1 MSADDAQ
8 VLLQSIGLFSVRL
21 GVCVSLLPLLNVSL
35 VSRPALTSMC
45 FFLGAYAWSADPEAL
60 TRLLEAPDGASGSS
74 AYPLMLVYLSEA
86 ITGLIMGFFLCFP
99 FYIPQAIGNLIDN
112 QSGASFASQMDP
124 ISNEEVATTGNI
136 LSRATF
142 GIFILN
148 GGMQMVCGAL
158 LDSFQ
163 AIPIGQFWSLDGFQS
178 LLSKA
183 TPAFTNYLRLTMT
196 LAFPAMFAMALVDSW
211 LGMASVMNKSLD
223 VFFLS
228 IPIKNLVALVVLVIA
243 APFIYGGIGESLE
256 TIKHVSSLLV
266 GADR

>member
-1 MSADDAQ
+1 MSPDDAQ
-8 VLLQSIGLFSVRL
+8 ALLQSIALFSVRL
-21 GVCVSLLPLLNVSL
+21 GVGVSLLPMLSVSL
-35 VSRPALTSMC
+35 LSRPALMSMC

-60 TRLLEAPDGASGSS
+60 MVLLEAADAAPDGHAH
-74 AYPLMLVYLSEA
+74 PMLLVYLGEA
-86 ITGLIMGFFLCFP
+86 ATGLVIGFFASLP

-142 GIFILN
+142 AIFILN
-148 GGMQMVCGAL
+148 GGMQMICGL
-158 LDSFQ
+158 WLDSFQ
-163 AIPIGQFWSLDGFQS
+163 AVPVGHFWSLTELHNVLAQ
-178 LLSKA
+178 A

-228 IPIKNLVALVVLVIA
+228 IPIKNLIALLVLVA
-243 APFIYGGIGESLE
+243 SAPFVFGGVAESLE
-256 TIKHVSSLLV
+256 SIQHVPRLLV
-266 GADR
+266 GAEK